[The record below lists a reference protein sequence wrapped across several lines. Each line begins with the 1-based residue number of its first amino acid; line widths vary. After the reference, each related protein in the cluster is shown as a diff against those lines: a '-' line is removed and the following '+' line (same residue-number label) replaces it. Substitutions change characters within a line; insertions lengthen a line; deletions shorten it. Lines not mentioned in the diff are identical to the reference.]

1 MLELYK
7 WFQAER
13 GRRSMLAAMLGVGP
27 STISHW
33 QKRGEIPFWRVRDI
47 ERVTGI
53 PRWELR
59 PDIFEDM
66 SRDNR
71 A

>member
-13 GRRSMLAAMLGVGP
+13 GRRSMLAALLGVSP

-33 QKRGEIPFWRVRDI
+33 QKRDEIPFWRVRQI
-47 ERVTGI
+47 EEITGI

-59 PDIFEDM
+59 PDVFEEPRNAD
-66 SRDNR
+66 
-71 A
+71 